1 MGKISF
7 TPLSGIDVSLSYA
20 DADAAATR
28 LHNWHVHAN
37 GGINTTD
44 CLSAGGH
51 WDPDGKE
58 VGTYAADGLC
68 TSDTNYT
75 NCCEH
80 TNYRGRSLR
89 C

>member
-1 MGKISF
+1 M
-7 TPLSGIDVSLSYA
+7 DVSYA
-20 DADAAATR
+20 DADAAATSA
-28 LHNWHVHAN
+28 HNWHVHAN

>member
-1 MGKISF
+1 M
-7 TPLSGIDVSLSYA
+7 
-20 DADAAATR
+20 
-28 LHNWHVHAN
+28 HAN

-58 VGTYAADGLC
+58 VGTYAADSLC